1 MPNTEL
7 GFAVQQKFP
16 VLSIEKTF
24 PVRVTIENHGL
35 TKGQFV
41 RATNFFFSPPQ
52 FNTGM
57 QELNNN
63 LYAVGNITTDTFDLF
78 DEEGHGIDGTSFT
91 TYIPS
96 DLPQFTLT
104 GPDLDTQNLNTQEG
118 IV

>member
-7 GFAVQQKFP
+7 GFAVQQRFP
-16 VLSIEKTF
+16 VVAIDRTF

-35 TKGQFV
+35 VNGQTV
-41 RATNFFFSPPQ
+41 RATNFFWTPPQ
-52 FNTGM
+52 WNTGM

-63 LYAVGNITTDTFDLF
+63 LYVVGNATTDTFDLF
-78 DEEGHGIDGTSFT
+78 DEEGRGIDGTGFN
-91 TYIPS
+91 TYVPNNLS
-96 DLPQFTLT
+96 QFTLT